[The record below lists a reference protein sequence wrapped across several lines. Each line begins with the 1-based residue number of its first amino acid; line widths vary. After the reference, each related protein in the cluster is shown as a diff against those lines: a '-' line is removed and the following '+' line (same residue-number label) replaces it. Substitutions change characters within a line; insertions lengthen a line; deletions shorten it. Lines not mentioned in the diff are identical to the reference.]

1 MGVFIL
7 FLFLLPSAA
16 QERDVE
22 RQLLTAL
29 NNVQEEYT
37 RCATYFRA
45 LIACSPPAT
54 KKEAEAQIYPTV
66 KVFEE
71 TAVTIGRELGMTQDA
86 MEQRLKRVFDEQN
99 QLTNNK
105 VCLIIDSL
113 VARLAAPCK
122 ELGEHADRVL
132 EKYMRK
138 YNSR

>member
-71 TAVTIGRELGMTQDA
+71 TAVTIGRELRMTQDA
-86 MEQRLKRVFDEQN
+86 MEQRLKRVFDKIN
-99 QLTNNK
+99 LPTTK
-105 VCLIIDSL
+105 S
-113 VARLAAPCK
+113 A
-122 ELGEHADRVL
+122 
-132 EKYMRK
+132 
-138 YNSR
+138 